1 MQETLIAGDALDFKT
16 SPPNYPASD
25 GWTLTYRLTPQS
37 SGTPIEFVATADGD
51 DYLIQVSSATT
62 ASWVAGPYSWAS
74 AVSKS
79 GERFTVDDG
88 SITIKPD
95 PFQASSLDNRSHAR
109 KMLDAIEAAL
119 ESRASASQLELLELT
134 IYSRSSKRDPT
145 VLMKARS
152 QYIAEVARENAALG
166 IRPGTGRVFIRF

>member
-25 GWTLTYRLTPQS
+25 GWTLTYRLIPQS

-51 DYLIQVSSATT
+51 DYLIEVSSSTT
-62 ASWVAGPYSWAS
+62 ATWAAGPYSWAS

-88 SITIKPD
+88 SITIKAD
-95 PFQASSLDNRSHAR
+95 PFAVSSLDNRSHAR

-119 ESRASASQLELLELT
+119 ESRASSSQLELLELT

-152 QYIAEVARENAALG
+152 QYMAEVARENAALG
-166 IRPGTGRVFIRF
+166 IRPGTGRVFMRF